1 VVPHVQSGVDLANI
15 QLRCFNPV
23 RDFGPRLVA
32 LMTGE
37 GGHVFTDRYGWWFWG
52 PWLATISGAIFGAA
66 VYDLFVFAGG
76 ESPINYPRK
85 RRKRAQLKKSAKW
98 RRRL

>member
-1 VVPHVQSGVDLANI
+1 
-15 QLRCFNPV
+15 
-23 RDFGPRLVA
+23 
-32 LMTGE
+32 MTGE